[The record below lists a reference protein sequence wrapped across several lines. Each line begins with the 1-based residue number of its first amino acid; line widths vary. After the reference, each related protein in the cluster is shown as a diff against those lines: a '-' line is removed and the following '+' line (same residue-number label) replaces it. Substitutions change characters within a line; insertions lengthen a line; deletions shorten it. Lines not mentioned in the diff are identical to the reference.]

1 MEAKKREGDQ
11 EEIERQL
18 MKRQDIDI
26 KDIDF

>member
-18 MKRQDIDI
+18 KKRQDIDI